1 VNHFDVYSAKFF
13 GFDDDSWTVSTDKR
27 HATVSREVRNLGS
40 LKMAGAP
47 NNVIML
53 FISVIVFSIY
63 SIIQSK
69 KGAA

>member
-1 VNHFDVYSAKFF
+1 MNHFDVYSAKSF
-13 GFDDDSWTVSTDKR
+13 GFDDDSWTVSTEKR

-47 NNVIML
+47 NSYNVIYFRNRIL
-53 FISVIVFSIY
+53 HIFDNSI
-63 SIIQSK
+63 K